1 LGQNAAKW
9 AKRVHDKV
17 ILLGRVVALYS
28 HPHIEGENVFVS
40 SGGGGVESGG
50 IDGKAAIQRWYKEM
64 EKYDFDANTFSLKIA
79 QFTQLDKLVLIILI
93 QSRIM
98 SASFH
103 HHGEEGCP
111 TDGTILFN
119 KVKTTNNHVDVLN
132 SIANLLYRKTT
143 SFTSGEYNIASF
155 ISAVNEKNFGGI
167 KFSIHS
173 WENNRTWI
181 SFIDPTKEYTFSL
194 SQNLCKTLG
203 YTRCIFPGSG
213 NYPSEMS
220 QIDVG
225 RPPHN
230 ELWTL
235 FFHKWTTKKI
245 VTTVNSTLEK
255 SIECLSN
262 QTDGAVK
269 VLLSCDG
276 TKFAIHKSNS
286 SLYLQFTED
295 FNLQFGLD
303 PVLIGSTL
311 TILDKNSTSAHPF
324 TLKDEWNK
332 CSKNLTIVS
341 LTSSS
346 ETFMK
351 GDAISLLGL
360 IQSINRRFIKS
371 PFFMNITI
379 SSSKNQPTS
388 IITFLDQFDKY
399 IITFSEELSQVLGI
413 NQTQFHASG
422 EYTGSTSADD
432 EIFNGLDPDQE
443 FIITLTQK
451 AIQRI
456 HIPPPQYMSYPST
469 VKTIN
474 NALQSFGSHKI
485 ALTISQDF
493 ENLEINIFTNLS
505 VTFSPCLNKLFHMK
519 PFDSFTSSSTSIQ
532 LPPILLPKDINT
544 TPQIIPSTSQ
554 NAEEEEESGTA
565 MDTSPDDAV
574 DDNTSMQVEDD
585 ARKVPTSQDQRK
597 CYTIINEILPT
608 KRWLNTLSKKQF
620 IEIVH
625 RCDKRAGIS
634 QREDIVIWRG
644 KYLRELRR
652 NEAAEKPFKIVY
664 IDETWV
670 DGNMHVARGWFPKT
684 CKSIKE
690 MAPFTYGTTSMATG
704 PRLIVLSALTEDE
717 EDEDSGDEDSDQ
729 EDCIARATTVVM
741 ENGDQVD
748 HGGDLS
754 LWDCDWAYDIFER
767 ELEIGNYMVDTT
779 ATRGRGRGFKI
790 NDQTKKQK
798 SAKKLANTQ
807 ISIQALQI
815 NDLPNKSRSDT
826 FVVQIFSQ
834 SLPSE
839 LGNMGKGE
847 KLGQNAA
854 KWAKRVHDKVI
865 LLGRVVALYSH
876 PHIEGENVFVSSGG
890 GGGESGGGGGESG
903 GIDGKAA
910 VQRWYKEIEKYDF
923 DANMFSLKTA
933 QFTQLVWKR
942 TRRLGIGGIYDPGR
956 NFTVIVARFK
966 PPGNIGFGSSFREN
980 IFPPA
985 KDPPPIMNQVES
997 FPGSINGHNFGTNL
1011 SHQNKSE
1018 GTPTRAKAPA
1028 LPHLTSNNKDAHNFG
1043 TISHSTSANKV
1054 TTTEKSVGIQA
1065 PQNPATTAPS
1075 PPTMKL
1081 IITEKI
1087 GPSLKILTKNVH
1099 HVTPKS
1105 IIPVTTTTTKPV
1117 TKKSVTT
1124 SLPHNYNNATGP
1136 VRMEYLF

>member
-1 LGQNAAKW
+1 
-9 AKRVHDKV
+9 
-17 ILLGRVVALYS
+17 
-28 HPHIEGENVFVS
+28 
-40 SGGGGVESGG
+40 
-50 IDGKAAIQRWYKEM
+50 M
-64 EKYDFDANTFSLKIA
+64 
-79 QFTQLDKLVLIILI
+79 LI
-93 QSRIM
+93 
-98 SASFH
+98 FH
-103 HHGEEGCP
+103 
-111 TDGTILFN
+111 
-119 KVKTTNNHVDVLN
+119 VLN
-132 SIANLLYRKTT
+132 TIANLVYRKTT

-155 ISAVNEKNFGGI
+155 ISAANEKNFGGI

-230 ELWTL
+230 ELCTL

-346 ETFMK
+346 KTFMK

-544 TPQIIPSTSQ
+544 RPQIIPSTSQ

-625 RCDKRAGIS
+625 RCGKKAKKSNLDKMDGYMTLIVDIGTYKTDFIIQPALVFSSDLSKVVPTRRVLPDEALEWYIVIGTADTENVNQEITEPFVEHIYSSVAGYSNAIPYENYHPTAILLLYFKFKDRRKMKRFALSKRTLGVDTEFVPMQLTPDLLALIKEHAIDLFVYGQGCGPTHGKIIQKMYEGYPEDCVDNIFATRTVIPFHEQDILQTYSRCTDSIHPFQISSFADTDETPGETNKCSPDSEIIYEFDLIGKSLQSTAQKAILNVWVSLRQGKTNPSILEGTPREVAARLAGVTEAQLTRANKRWRGNTISTPQRNGKRPCPVQTKIDEFDRNWIRSEIVKSYKNGAAITAADLYKKFMHYKKEYYDDEMLRHRSNPDNHSRPDIFHCSKNTFHRVLHLMGFTNGVIDKRAGIS

-704 PRLIVLSALTEDE
+704 PRLIVLSALTED
-717 EDEDSGDEDSDQ
+717 G
-729 EDCIARATTVVM
+729 
-741 ENGDQVD
+741 
-748 HGGDLS
+748 
-754 LWDCDWAYDIFER
+754 
-767 ELEIGNYMVDTT
+767 
-779 ATRGRGRGFKI
+779 
-790 NDQTKKQK
+790 
-798 SAKKLANTQ
+798 
-807 ISIQALQI
+807 
-815 NDLPNKSRSDT
+815 
-826 FVVQIFSQ
+826 
-834 SLPSE
+834 
-839 LGNMGKGE
+839 
-847 KLGQNAA
+847 
-854 KWAKRVHDKVI
+854 
-865 LLGRVVALYSH
+865 
-876 PHIEGENVFVSSGG
+876 
-890 GGGESGGGGGESG
+890 
-903 GIDGKAA
+903 
-910 VQRWYKEIEKYDF
+910 
-923 DANMFSLKTA
+923 
-933 QFTQLVWKR
+933 
-942 TRRLGIGGIYDPGR
+942 
-956 NFTVIVARFK
+956 
-966 PPGNIGFGSSFREN
+966 
-980 IFPPA
+980 
-985 KDPPPIMNQVES
+985 
-997 FPGSINGHNFGTNL
+997 
-1011 SHQNKSE
+1011 
-1018 GTPTRAKAPA
+1018 
-1028 LPHLTSNNKDAHNFG
+1028 
-1043 TISHSTSANKV
+1043 
-1054 TTTEKSVGIQA
+1054 
-1065 PQNPATTAPS
+1065 
-1075 PPTMKL
+1075 
-1081 IITEKI
+1081 
-1087 GPSLKILTKNVH
+1087 
-1099 HVTPKS
+1099 
-1105 IIPVTTTTTKPV
+1105 
-1117 TKKSVTT
+1117 
-1124 SLPHNYNNATGP
+1124 
-1136 VRMEYLF
+1136 

>member
-1 LGQNAAKW
+1 
-9 AKRVHDKV
+9 
-17 ILLGRVVALYS
+17 
-28 HPHIEGENVFVS
+28 
-40 SGGGGVESGG
+40 
-50 IDGKAAIQRWYKEM
+50 M
-64 EKYDFDANTFSLKIA
+64 CT
-79 QFTQLDKLVLIILI
+79 DKLVLIILI

-574 DDNTSMQVEDD
+574 DDNTSIQVEDD

-608 KRWLNTLSKKQF
+608 KRWLNTLSKKQY

-625 RCDKRAGIS
+625 RCGKKAKKSNLDKMDGYMTLIVDIGTYKTDFIIQPALVFSSDLSKVVPTRRVLPDEALEWYIVIGTADTENVNQEITEPFVEHIYSSVAGYSNAIPYENYHPTAILLLYFKFKDRRKMKRFALSKRTLGVDTEFVPMQLTPDLLALIKEHAIDLFVYGQGCGPTHGKIIQKMYEGYPEDCVDNIFATRTVIPFHEQDILQTYSRCTDSIHPFQISSFADTDETPGETNKCSPNSEIIYEFDLIGKSLQSTAQKAILNVWVSLRQGKTNPSILEGTPREVAARLAGVTEAQLTRANKRWRGNTISTPQRNGKRPCPVQTKIDEFDRNWIRSEIVKSYKNGAAITAADLYKKFMHYKKEYYDDEMLRHRSNPDNHSRPDIFHCSKNTFHRVLHLMGFTNGVIDKRAGIS

-664 IDETWV
+664 IDET
-670 DGNMHVARGWFPKT
+670 
-684 CKSIKE
+684 
-690 MAPFTYGTTSMATG
+690 
-704 PRLIVLSALTEDE
+704 
-717 EDEDSGDEDSDQ
+717 
-729 EDCIARATTVVM
+729 
-741 ENGDQVD
+741 
-748 HGGDLS
+748 
-754 LWDCDWAYDIFER
+754 
-767 ELEIGNYMVDTT
+767 
-779 ATRGRGRGFKI
+779 
-790 NDQTKKQK
+790 
-798 SAKKLANTQ
+798 
-807 ISIQALQI
+807 
-815 NDLPNKSRSDT
+815 
-826 FVVQIFSQ
+826 
-834 SLPSE
+834 
-839 LGNMGKGE
+839 
-847 KLGQNAA
+847 
-854 KWAKRVHDKVI
+854 
-865 LLGRVVALYSH
+865 
-876 PHIEGENVFVSSGG
+876 
-890 GGGESGGGGGESG
+890 
-903 GIDGKAA
+903 
-910 VQRWYKEIEKYDF
+910 
-923 DANMFSLKTA
+923 
-933 QFTQLVWKR
+933 
-942 TRRLGIGGIYDPGR
+942 
-956 NFTVIVARFK
+956 
-966 PPGNIGFGSSFREN
+966 
-980 IFPPA
+980 
-985 KDPPPIMNQVES
+985 
-997 FPGSINGHNFGTNL
+997 
-1011 SHQNKSE
+1011 
-1018 GTPTRAKAPA
+1018 
-1028 LPHLTSNNKDAHNFG
+1028 
-1043 TISHSTSANKV
+1043 
-1054 TTTEKSVGIQA
+1054 
-1065 PQNPATTAPS
+1065 
-1075 PPTMKL
+1075 
-1081 IITEKI
+1081 
-1087 GPSLKILTKNVH
+1087 
-1099 HVTPKS
+1099 
-1105 IIPVTTTTTKPV
+1105 
-1117 TKKSVTT
+1117 
-1124 SLPHNYNNATGP
+1124 
-1136 VRMEYLF
+1136 

>member
-1 LGQNAAKW
+1 
-9 AKRVHDKV
+9 
-17 ILLGRVVALYS
+17 
-28 HPHIEGENVFVS
+28 
-40 SGGGGVESGG
+40 
-50 IDGKAAIQRWYKEM
+50 
-64 EKYDFDANTFSLKIA
+64 
-79 QFTQLDKLVLIILI
+79 
-93 QSRIM
+93 
-98 SASFH
+98 
-103 HHGEEGCP
+103 
-111 TDGTILFN
+111 
-119 KVKTTNNHVDVLN
+119 
-132 SIANLLYRKTT
+132 
-143 SFTSGEYNIASF
+143 
-155 ISAVNEKNFGGI
+155 
-167 KFSIHS
+167 
-173 WENNRTWI
+173 
-181 SFIDPTKEYTFSL
+181 
-194 SQNLCKTLG
+194 NLCKTLG

-276 TKFAIHKSNS
+276 TKFTIHKSNS

-360 IQSINRRFIKS
+360 IQK
-371 PFFMNITI
+371 
-379 SSSKNQPTS
+379 
-388 IITFLDQFDKY
+388 
-399 IITFSEELSQVLGI
+399 ELSQVLGI

-474 NALQSFGSHKI
+474 NALQSFISHKI

-574 DDNTSMQVEDD
+574 DDNTSIQVEDD

-608 KRWLNTLSKKQF
+608 KRWLNTLSKKQY

-625 RCDKRAGIS
+625 RCGKKTKKSNLDKMDGYMTLIVDIGTYKTDFIIQPALVFSSDLSKVVPTRRVLPDEALEWYIVIGTADTENVNQEITEPFVEHIYSSVAGYSNAIPYENYHPTAILLLYFKFKDRRKMKRFALSKRTLDVDTEFVPMQLTPDLLALIKEHAIDLFVYAQGCGPTHGKIIQKMYEGYPEDCVDNIFATRTVIPFHEQDILQTYSRCTDSIHPFQISSFADTDETPGETNKCSPNSEIIYEFDLIGKSLQSTAQKAILNVWVSLRQGKTNPSILEGTPREVAARLAGVTEAQLTRANKRWRGNTISTPQRNGKRPCPVQTKIDELDRNWIRSEIVKSYKNGAAITAADLVLHLMGFTNGVIDKRAGIS

-644 KYLRELRR
+644 KYLRELLR
-652 NEAAEKPFKIVY
+652 NEAAEKPCKIVY

-690 MAPFTYGTTSMATG
+690 MAPFTYGTTSMAT
-704 PRLIVLSALTEDE
+704 E

-767 ELEIGNYMVDTT
+767 ELEIGNYMIPFNWD
-779 ATRGRGRGFKI
+779 R
-790 NDQTKKQK
+790 
-798 SAKKLANTQ
+798 
-807 ISIQALQI
+807 
-815 NDLPNKSRSDT
+815 
-826 FVVQIFSQ
+826 
-834 SLPSE
+834 
-839 LGNMGKGE
+839 
-847 KLGQNAA
+847 
-854 KWAKRVHDKVI
+854 
-865 LLGRVVALYSH
+865 
-876 PHIEGENVFVSSGG
+876 
-890 GGGESGGGGGESG
+890 
-903 GIDGKAA
+903 
-910 VQRWYKEIEKYDF
+910 
-923 DANMFSLKTA
+923 MFCPLC
-933 QFTQLVWKR
+933 
-942 TRRLGIGGIYDPGR
+942 
-956 NFTVIVARFK
+956 
-966 PPGNIGFGSSFREN
+966 
-980 IFPPA
+980 
-985 KDPPPIMNQVES
+985 
-997 FPGSINGHNFGTNL
+997 HHGT
-1011 SHQNKSE
+1011 
-1018 GTPTRAKAPA
+1018 
-1028 LPHLTSNNKDAHNFG
+1028 
-1043 TISHSTSANKV
+1043 TSAEN
-1054 TTTEKSVGIQA
+1054 TYIHFY
-1065 PQNPATTAPS
+1065 PS
-1075 PPTMKL
+1075 GELFCQPLRQMKL
-1081 IITEKI
+1081 RAFFAKV
-1087 GPSLKILTKNVH
+1087 SKRSKNVDEH
-1099 HVTPKS
+1099 ENNETHPLPD
-1105 IIPVTTTTTKPV
+1105 IWPVTWGHPLDLT
-1117 TKKSVTT
+1117 
-1124 SLPHNYNNATGP
+1124 LN
-1136 VRMEYLF
+1136 L